1 MKTSKYKIK
10 LVCGYR
16 KDQEF
21 TIDANEAHKAY
32 YLFANPDARAVFG
45 TGLALKGSDIQRIE
59 ADYHATAGFAI
70 EYRLV
75 QEDWNDLQAQGV
87 VAKLRDIMLNARE
100 VAKTAPPAHLNVPLS
115 ELLQNEYKALADGNG
130 SPYAQELLAG
140 KGK

>member
-32 YLFANPDARAVFG
+32 YLFTNPDARAVFG

-59 ADYHATAGFAI
+59 PDYHTTGGFNFD
-70 EYRLV
+70 YKLNS
-75 QEDWNDLQAQGV
+75 EDMNALHRDGT
-87 VAKLRDIMLNARE
+87 VAKLRDIMVNARE
-100 VAKTAPPAHLNVPLS
+100 IAKIAPQQHLNTPLS
-115 ELLQNEYKALADGNG
+115 DLLKNEYKALTEGNG

-140 KGK
+140 K